1 MRTIFFKK
9 MMMPLAV
16 MVLGVGGAFTTTS
29 MSSTEALSHVTGY
42 KFISAQNK
50 CQSSTM
56 CDTND
61 TGTICTNGGARLW
74 GKVDPLDT
82 DCPVELYRIEE

>member
-1 MRTIFFKK
+1 MRTIFLKK

-42 KFISAQNK
+42 
-50 CQSSTM
+50 
-56 CDTND
+56 
-61 TGTICTNGGARLW
+61 
-74 GKVDPLDT
+74 
-82 DCPVELYRIEE
+82 